1 MIFAGYP
8 DRMEHFLEQ
17 NPGLRSRIAFH
28 VPFDDYTP
36 EQLVDITRLLAGK
49 KKLTVEPAAAEKL
62 LAIYRDAAGIP
73 DAGNGRL
80 ARNLLE
86 KACMHQA
93 GRLIQ
98 AGPEHVSP
106 REVGLL
112 LPEDFEAPVL
122 RSGRSSGPSALYERG
137 AVHKPAGLA
146 LPNERN
152 GPPGLQP
159 PSGHGI
165 SASVDLVEQSE

>member
-73 DAGNGRL
+73 DAGNGRM

-86 KACMHQA
+86 KACMH
-93 GRLIQ
+93 Q

-122 RSGRSSGPSALYERG
+122 RSRP
-137 AVHKPAGLA
+137 
-146 LPNERN
+146 
-152 GPPGLQP
+152 
-159 PSGHGI
+159 
-165 SASVDLVEQSE
+165 EQRAIGFV